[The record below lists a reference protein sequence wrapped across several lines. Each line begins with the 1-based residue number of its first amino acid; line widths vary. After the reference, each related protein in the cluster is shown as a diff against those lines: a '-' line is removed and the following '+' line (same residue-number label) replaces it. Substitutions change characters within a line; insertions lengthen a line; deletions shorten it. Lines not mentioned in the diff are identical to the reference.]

1 MTLSRINILVADP
14 SLIIRNGVVA
24 TLLSLKT
31 LRIDIAET
39 SNIFHL
45 SEEVAHLNPDI
56 VIVNPKYFGI
66 ISPSEV
72 IPSDKPIKFIALHN
86 STTSSEL
93 LGNYDGAI
101 SIMDSAQTIEQTI
114 SKLTQGDNNEKIE
127 LSVREKEIV
136 RAVAR
141 GLSNKEVADLLCI
154 STHTVTTHRRNIAAK
169 LEIHNPA
176 GLTIY
181 AIVNGLIDI
190 TEVQ

>member
-1 MTLSRINILVADP
+1 MTQHRINILVADP
-14 SLIIRNGVVA
+14 SLIIRNGMVA
-24 TLLSLKT
+24 TLLNLKT

-39 SNIFHL
+39 SNIFQLSDEVSHL
-45 SEEVAHLNPDI
+45 SPDI

-72 IPSDKPIKFIALHN
+72 VLSDKPIKFIALHN
-86 STTSSEL
+86 SSTSSEL

-114 SKLTQGDNNEKIE
+114 SRLTEGDNTEKVE

-136 RAVAR
+136 KAVAR

-154 STHTVTTHRRNIAAK
+154 STHTVTTHRRNIASK